1 MTLVHIV
8 LVKFKAEVAEAVR
21 HEALKDVLA
30 LKESIPSITRASAGK
45 NYTDRSKGFDWG
57 WVVELESKED
67 LPVYAA
73 HDAHQAFLAKYK
85 PMFDDVLAVDYEA

>member
-8 LVKFKAEVAEAVR
+8 LVKFKPDVEESIR

-30 LKESIPSITRASAGK
+30 LKDHIPSIVKASAGK
-45 NYTDRSKGFDWG
+45 NYTDRSKGYDWG

-67 LPVYAA
+67 LPAYAS
-73 HDAHQAFLAKYK
+73 HEAHQDFLTKYK
-85 PMFDDVLAVDYEA
+85 PLFEDVIAVDYEA